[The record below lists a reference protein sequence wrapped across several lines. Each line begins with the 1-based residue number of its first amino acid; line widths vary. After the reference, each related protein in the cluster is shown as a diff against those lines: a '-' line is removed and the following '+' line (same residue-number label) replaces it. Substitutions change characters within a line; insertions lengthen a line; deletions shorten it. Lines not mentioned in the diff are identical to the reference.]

1 MKQFT
6 SCIGGVGFRMEGSSI
21 LVSYIIIKTY
31 KMMEWLRKSVKY
43 IINGER
49 FKIILKCIS

>member
-31 KMMEWLRKSVKY
+31 KMMEWLRKECEIY
-43 IINGER
+43 N
-49 FKIILKCIS
+49 